1 MVDNIWICSP
11 VQNTKGELVKGLY
24 EKKEIVQGMKA
35 LVKKFPE
42 KGLWLEEVPEPITGP
57 NDVKIK
63 IHKTAICGTDLHI
76 YNWDAWS
83 QQTIQTPRI
92 IGHEYVGE
100 IVEMGSNVRGRYIGE
115 IVSGEGHIVCGK
127 CRNCL
132 AGHGHLCKE
141 TVGVGVNRDG
151 AFAEYLVIPQENV
164 RPCEK
169 DIPEEMYSIFDPFG
183 NAVHTALS
191 FNLVG
196 EDVLITGA
204 GPIGI
209 MAAAVCKF
217 VGARHVVITDIQDDR
232 LELAKKLGIEYTV
245 NTAKENLADVMER
258 LMIREGFDV
267 GLEMS
272 GSEIALNT
280 MIDHMLPGGRI
291 ALLGL
296 LKSDTKVDWSKII
309 FKGLILKG
317 IYGREMHET
326 WYKMSAMLQGGLDI
340 SNIITHRMSVLD
352 YEEGF
357 AAMNSGKCGKVIL
370 DWENL

>member
-1 MVDNIWICSP
+1 V
-11 VQNTKGELVKGLY
+11 
-24 EKKEIVQGMKA
+24 KA
-35 LVKKFPE
+35 LVKKYPE
-42 KGLWLEEVPEPITGP
+42 KSLWFEDVPEPSVGS

-63 IHKTAICGTDLHI
+63 IRKTAICGTDLHI
-76 YNWDAWS
+76 YNWDEWS
-83 QQTIQTPRI
+83 QKTIQTPRV

-100 IVEMGSNVRGRYIGE
+100 IVEVGDSVKNWKIGD

-132 AGHGHLCKE
+132 AGNGHLCKD

-151 AFAEYLVIPQENV
+151 AFAQYLVIPQENV
-164 RPCEK
+164 RRCEK

-191 FNLVG
+191 FDLTG
-196 EDVLITGA
+196 EDVLVTGA

-217 VGARHVVITDIQDDR
+217 VGARHVVLTDINDER
-232 LELAKKLGIEYTV
+232 LELAKKLGIKYTV
-245 NTAKENLADVMER
+245 NTAKTDLKTFMDEID
-258 LMIREGFDV
+258 IKEGFDV

-272 GSEIALNT
+272 GSEIAFNS
-280 MIDHMLPGGRI
+280 MIDCMIHGGRI

-296 LKSDTKVDWSKII
+296 LKSDTKIDWSKVI
-309 FKGLILKG
+309 FNGLIIKG
-317 IYGREMHET
+317 IYGRQMHET

-340 SNIITHRMSVLD
+340 SNIITHRLD
-352 YEEGF
+352 VTEYEKGF
-357 AAMNSGKCGKVIL
+357 EAMNSGKCGKVIL
-370 DWENL
+370 DWTKLD

>member
-1 MVDNIWICSP
+1 ME
-11 VQNTKGELVKGLY
+11 KGENRK
-24 EKKEIVQGMKA
+24 MKA
-35 LVKKFPE
+35 LVKKYPE
-42 KGLWLEEVPEPITGP
+42 KGLWLEEVAEPVCGDG
-57 NDVKIK
+57 DVKIK

-83 QQTIQTPRI
+83 QKTIQTPRV

-100 IVEMGSNVRGRYIGE
+100 IAEIGKNVKGRSIGE
-115 IVSGEGHIVCGK
+115 LVSGEGHIVCGR

-132 AGHGHLCKE
+132 AGNGHLCKE

-151 AFAEYLVIPQENV
+151 AFAEYLVIPAENV
-164 RPCEK
+164 RKCEPG
-169 DIPEEMYSIFDPFG
+169 IPEEMYSIFDPFG

-191 FNLVG
+191 FDLTG
-196 EDVLITGA
+196 EDVLVTGA

-217 VGARHVVITDIQDDR
+217 VGARNVVITDINEER
-232 LELAKKLGIEYTV
+232 LALARRLGIKYTV
-245 NTAKENLADVMER
+245 NTAKEDLTDTMKKI
-258 LMIREGFDV
+258 LIKEGFDV

-272 GSEIALNT
+272 GSEIAFNT
-280 MIDHMLPGGRI
+280 MIDNMVHGGKI

-296 LKSDTKVDWSKII
+296 LKSDTRIDWSKII
-309 FKGLILKG
+309 FNGLTVKG
-317 IYGREMHET
+317 IYGRQMHET

-340 SNIITHRMSVLD
+340 SEIITHRMDIRD

-357 AAMNSGKCGKVIL
+357 AAMNSGRCGKVIL
-370 DWENL
+370 DWTNLNGGN

>member
-1 MVDNIWICSP
+1 
-11 VQNTKGELVKGLY
+11 
-24 EKKEIVQGMKA
+24 MKA
-35 LVKKFPE
+35 LVKKFPG
-42 KGLWLEEVPEPITGP
+42 KGLVFEDVPEPVTGD

-76 YNWDAWS
+76 YNWDEWS
-83 QQTIQTPRI
+83 QKTIETPRV

-100 IVEMGSNVRGRYIGE
+100 IVETGKNVHNWKIGE

-132 AGHGHLCKE
+132 AGKGHLCSE

-164 RPCEK
+164 RRCEK
-169 DIPEEMYSIFDPFG
+169 DIPEEMYAIFDPFG

-191 FNLVG
+191 FDVVG

-217 VGARHVVITDIQDDR
+217 VGARHVVITDIKDER
-232 LELAKKLGIEYTV
+232 LELAKELGIKYTV
-245 NTAKENLADVMER
+245 NTAKENLRDVMNK
-258 LMIREGFDV
+258 LSIKEGFDV

-272 GSEIALNT
+272 GSEAALNS
-280 MIDHMLPGGRI
+280 MIEYMVHGGRI

-296 LKSDTKVDWSKII
+296 LKDSSRVDWTKII
-309 FKGLILKG
+309 FNGLLIKG

-326 WYKMSAMLQGGLDI
+326 WYKMAAMIQGGLDI
-340 SNIITHRMSVLD
+340 SKIITHRMDITD
-352 YEEGF
+352 YEKGF
-357 AAMNSGKCGKVIL
+357 EAMNSGNCGKVIL
-370 DWENL
+370 DWSSLN

>member
-1 MVDNIWICSP
+1 MI
-11 VQNTKGELVKGLY
+11 
-24 EKKEIVQGMKA
+24 A
-35 LVKKFPE
+35 LVKKYPE
-42 KGLWLEEVPEPITGP
+42 KGLWMEEVAEPVTGP

-76 YNWDAWS
+76 YNWDEWS
-83 QQTIQTPRI
+83 QKTIRTPQV

-100 IVEMGSNVRGRYIGE
+100 IVELGANVTGWQLGQM
-115 IVSGEGHIVCGK
+115 VSGEGHIVCGK

-132 AGHGHLCKE
+132 AGNGHLCKD

-151 AFAEYLVIPQENV
+151 AFAQYLVIPQENV
-164 RPCEK
+164 RGCEP
-169 DIPEEMYSIFDPFG
+169 DIPEEMYAIFDPFG

-191 FNLVG
+191 FEMTG

-209 MAAAVCKF
+209 MAAAVCKH
-217 VGARHVVITDIQDDR
+217 VGARHVVLTDINDDR
-232 LELAKKLGIEYTV
+232 LELAGKLGIAHTV
-245 NTAKENLADVMER
+245 NTMKESLDSVMQR
-258 LMIREGFDV
+258 LSIREGFDV

-280 MIDHMLPGGRI
+280 QIDHMIHGGKI
-291 ALLGL
+291 ALLGI
-296 LKSDTKVDWSKII
+296 LKSDARIDWSKVI
-309 FKGLILKG
+309 FNGLTIKG
-317 IYGREMHET
+317 IYGRQMHET

-340 SNIITHRMSVLD
+340 SQIITHRMDVRN

-370 DWENL
+370 DWTTLN

>member
-1 MVDNIWICSP
+1 
-11 VQNTKGELVKGLY
+11 
-24 EKKEIVQGMKA
+24 MKA
-35 LVKKFPE
+35 LVKKYPQ
-42 KGLWLEEVPEPITGP
+42 KGLWFEDVPEPTVGV

-76 YNWDAWS
+76 YNWDEWS
-83 QQTIQTPRI
+83 QKTIKTPRV

-100 IVEMGSNVRGRYIGE
+100 IVEIGSNVNNWEIGD

-132 AGHGHLCKE
+132 AGNGHLCKE

-151 AFAEYLVIPQENV
+151 AFAQYLVIPQENV
-164 RPCEK
+164 RKCEK
-169 DIPEEMYSIFDPFG
+169 DIPEELYSIFDPFG

-191 FNLVG
+191 FELTG

-209 MAAAVCKF
+209 MAAAVCKH
-217 VGARHVVITDIQDDR
+217 VGARRVVITDINDER
-232 LELAKKLGIEYTV
+232 LELAKKLGIQYTV
-245 NTAKENLADVMER
+245 NTAKEDLSDIMGR
-258 LMIREGFDV
+258 LSIKEGFDV

-280 MIDHMLPGGRI
+280 MIDHMIHGGKI

-296 LKSDTKVDWSKII
+296 LKSDSKVDWSKII
-309 FKGLILKG
+309 FNGLIIKG
-317 IYGREMHET
+317 IYGRKMHET

-340 SNIITHRMSVLD
+340 SNIITHRMD
-352 YEEGF
+352 ITEYEKGF
-357 AAMNSGKCGKVIL
+357 EAMNSGKSGKVIL
-370 DWENL
+370 DWTSLK

>member
-1 MVDNIWICSP
+1 
-11 VQNTKGELVKGLY
+11 
-24 EKKEIVQGMKA
+24 MKA
-35 LVKKFPE
+35 LVKKFQQ
-42 KGLWLEEVPEPITGP
+42 KGLWFEEVPEPIVGI

-76 YNWDAWS
+76 YNWDEWS
-83 QQTIQTPRI
+83 QKTIETPRV

-100 IVEMGSNVRGRYIGE
+100 IVEVGANVENWQIGD

-132 AGHGHLCKE
+132 AGNGHLCKE
-141 TVGVGVNRDG
+141 TIGVGVNRDG

-164 RPCEK
+164 RKCEK
-169 DIPEEMYSIFDPFG
+169 DIPEELYSIFDPFG

-191 FNLVG
+191 FDLVG

-209 MAAAVCKF
+209 MAASVCKF
-217 VGARHVVITDIQDDR
+217 VGARRVVITDINDSR
-232 LELAKKLGIEYTV
+232 LELARKLGIQYTV
-245 NTAKENLADVMER
+245 NTAKENLEDIKEK
-258 LMIREGFDV
+258 LLIKEGFDV

-272 GSEIALNT
+272 GSEIAFNT
-280 MIDHMLPGGRI
+280 MIDNMICGGRI
-291 ALLGL
+291 ALLGI
-296 LKSDTKVDWSKII
+296 LKNDTKIDWNKII

-317 IYGREMHET
+317 IYGRQMHET

-340 SNIITHRMSVLD
+340 SNIITHRLD
-352 YEEGF
+352 VRDFEKGF
-357 AAMNSGKCGKVIL
+357 EAMNSGKSGKVIL
-370 DWENL
+370 DWTNLK

>member
-1 MVDNIWICSP
+1 
-11 VQNTKGELVKGLY
+11 
-24 EKKEIVQGMKA
+24 MKA

-42 KGLWLEEVPEPITGP
+42 RGLWFEDVPEPITGA

-83 QQTIQTPRI
+83 QKTIKTPQV

-100 IVEMGSNVRGRYIGE
+100 IVEVGGNVTNWKIGDL
-115 IVSGEGHIVCGK
+115 VSGEGHIVCGK

-132 AGHGHLCKE
+132 AGNGHLCKD

-164 RPCEK
+164 RRCEEG
-169 DIPEEMYSIFDPFG
+169 ISEEMYSIFDPFG

-191 FNLVG
+191 FNVVG

-209 MAAAVCKF
+209 MAGAVCKF
-217 VGARHVVITDIQDDR
+217 AGARNVVITDINDDR
-232 LELAKKLGIEYTV
+232 LELAKKLGLKHTV
-245 NTAKENLADVMER
+245 NTAKENLRDKMDS
-258 LMIREGFDV
+258 LLIREGFDV

-272 GSEIALNT
+272 GSEIAFNS
-280 MIDHMLPGGRI
+280 MIDHMMHGGRI
-291 ALLGL
+291 ALLGIL
-296 LKSDTKVDWSKII
+296 NSDAKIDWSKVI
-309 FKGLILKG
+309 FNGLIIKG

-340 SNIITHRMSVLD
+340 SNIITHRFDILD
-352 YEEGF
+352 YEKGF
-357 AAMNSGKCGKVIL
+357 EAMNSGKSGKVVL
-370 DWENL
+370 DWTKLNN

>member
-1 MVDNIWICSP
+1 
-11 VQNTKGELVKGLY
+11 
-24 EKKEIVQGMKA
+24 MKA

-42 KGLWLEEVPEPITGP
+42 KGLWFEDVEEPQTGV

-76 YNWDAWS
+76 YNWDEWS
-83 QQTIQTPRI
+83 QRTIKTPMV

-100 IVEMGSNVRGRYIGE
+100 IVEIGANVTEWEVGE

-132 AGHGHLCKE
+132 SGNGHLCKD
-141 TVGVGVNRDG
+141 TIGVGVNRDG
-151 AFAEYLVIPQENV
+151 AFAQFLVIPKENV
-164 RPCEK
+164 RRCEK
-169 DIPEEMYSIFDPFG
+169 NIPEEMYSIFDPFG

-217 VGARHVVITDIQDDR
+217 VGARNVVITDINDDR
-232 LELAKKLGIEYTV
+232 LKLAQKLGIKWTV
-245 NTAKENLADVMER
+245 NTAKESLSDVMKSN
-258 LMIREGFDV
+258 LIREGFDV

-272 GSEIALNT
+272 GSGIALNT
-280 MIDHMLPGGRI
+280 MIDHMKHGGKI

-296 LKSDTKVDWSKII
+296 LSNETKVDWDKII
-309 FKGLILKG
+309 FNGLIIKG

-340 SNIITHRMSVLD
+340 SNIITHRLD
-352 YEEGF
+352 ITEYEKGF
-357 AAMNSGKCGKVIL
+357 EAMNSGKAGKVIL
-370 DWENL
+370 DWSSLG

>member
-1 MVDNIWICSP
+1 
-11 VQNTKGELVKGLY
+11 
-24 EKKEIVQGMKA
+24 MKA
-35 LVKKFPE
+35 LVKKFPG
-42 KGLWLEEVPEPITGP
+42 KGLVFEDVPDPVAGD

-76 YNWDAWS
+76 YNWDEWS
-83 QQTIQTPRI
+83 QKTIETPRV

-100 IVEMGSNVRGRYIGE
+100 IVEIGKNVHNWEIGE

-132 AGHGHLCKE
+132 AGNGHLCSE

-151 AFAEYLVIPQENV
+151 AFAQYLVIPQENV
-164 RPCEK
+164 RRCEK
-169 DIPEEMYSIFDPFG
+169 DIPEEMYAIFDPFG

-191 FNLVG
+191 FDVVG

-217 VGARHVVITDIQDDR
+217 VGARHVVITDIKDER
-232 LELAKKLGIEYTV
+232 LELAKELGIKHTV
-245 NTAKENLADVMER
+245 NTAKENLRDVMNK
-258 LMIREGFDV
+258 LSIKEGFDV

-272 GSEIALNT
+272 GSEAALNS
-280 MIDHMLPGGRI
+280 MIEYMVHGGRI

-296 LKSDTKVDWSKII
+296 LKDSSRVDWTKII
-309 FKGLILKG
+309 FNGLLIKG

-326 WYKMSAMLQGGLDI
+326 WYKMAAMIQGGLDI
-340 SNIITHRMSVLD
+340 SKIITHRMDITD
-352 YEEGF
+352 YEKGF
-357 AAMNSGKCGKVIL
+357 EAMNSGNCGKVIL
-370 DWENL
+370 DWSSLN

>member
-1 MVDNIWICSP
+1 
-11 VQNTKGELVKGLY
+11 
-24 EKKEIVQGMKA
+24 MKA
-35 LVKKFPE
+35 LVKKYPQ
-42 KGLWLEEVPEPITGP
+42 KGLWFEDVPEPQVSD

-76 YNWDAWS
+76 YNWDEWS
-83 QQTIQTPRI
+83 QKTIQTPRV

-100 IVEMGSNVRGRYIGE
+100 IVELGTNVKNWRIGDV
-115 IVSGEGHIVCGK
+115 VSGEGHIVCGK

-132 AGHGHLCKE
+132 AGNGHLCKD

-151 AFAEYLVIPQENV
+151 AFAQYLVIPQENV
-164 RPCEK
+164 RRCEK
-169 DIPEEMYSIFDPFG
+169 DISEEMYSIFDPFG

-191 FNLVG
+191 FDLTG

-217 VGARHVVITDIQDDR
+217 VGARHVVITDINDER
-232 LELAKKLGIEYTV
+232 LELAKNLGIKYTV
-245 NTAKENLADVMER
+245 NTAKTELKDFMKE
-258 LMIREGFDV
+258 IDIKEGFDV

-272 GSEIALNT
+272 GSEIAFNS
-280 MIDHMLPGGRI
+280 MIDCMIHGGRI

-296 LKSDTKVDWSKII
+296 LKSDTKIDWSKVI
-309 FKGLILKG
+309 FNGLIIKG
-317 IYGREMHET
+317 IYGRQMHET

-340 SNIITHRMSVLD
+340 SNIITHRLD
-352 YEEGF
+352 ITEYEKGF
-357 AAMNSGKCGKVIL
+357 EAMNSGKCGKVIL
-370 DWENL
+370 DWTKLD

>member
-1 MVDNIWICSP
+1 
-11 VQNTKGELVKGLY
+11 
-24 EKKEIVQGMKA
+24 MKA
-35 LVKKFPE
+35 LVKKYPQR
-42 KGLWLEEVPEPITGP
+42 GLWMEDVPEPSTGA

-76 YNWDAWS
+76 YNWDEWS
-83 QQTIQTPRI
+83 QKTIETPRI

-100 IVEMGSNVRGRYIGE
+100 IVEVGE
-115 IVSGEGHIVCGK
+115 SVTNWKVGELVSGEGHIVCGK

-132 AGHGHLCKE
+132 AGNGHLCKD

-164 RPCEK
+164 RRCEK
-169 DIPEEMYSIFDPFG
+169 NIPEEMYAIFDPFG

-191 FNLVG
+191 FELTG

-209 MAAAVCKF
+209 MAAAVCQH
-217 VGARHVVITDIQDDR
+217 VGARYVVITDIKDER
-232 LELAKKLGIEYTV
+232 LELAKKLGIKYTV
-245 NTAKENLADVMER
+245 NTAKEKLSDVMEE
-258 LMIREGFDV
+258 LNIREGFDV

-280 MIDHMLPGGRI
+280 MIDHMIHGGKI

-296 LKSDTKVDWSKII
+296 LKSDSRVDWSKII
-309 FKGLILKG
+309 FNGLIIKG
-317 IYGREMHET
+317 IYGRQMHET

-340 SNIITHRMSVLD
+340 SKIITHRMSVMD
-352 YEEGF
+352 FEEGF
-357 AAMNSGKCGKVIL
+357 AAMNSGSSGKVIL
-370 DWENL
+370 DWRTLG